1 MKNIKL
7 NIKENRLSYGTITPS
22 NSGYKVLFFNPIT
35 KKNTYV
41 GSRSTKEEAEKL
53 FNETNYNFFS
63 ENSWTLPKGISFSR
77 ATKEFMFAV
86 MIKSKSIIVA
96 HSESLDEVVSAKMIF
111 LNNIIS

>member
-41 GSRSTKEEAEKL
+41 GSRSTKE
-53 FNETNYNFFS
+53 
-63 ENSWTLPKGISFSR
+63 NSWTLPKGISFSR

-96 HSESLDEVVSAKMIF
+96 HSKSLDEVVSAKMIF

>member
-63 ENSWTLPKGISFSR
+63 ENSKP
-77 ATKEFMFAV
+77 FMHVALQNKITELKNS
-86 MIKSKSIIVA
+86 IK
-96 HSESLDEVVSAKMIF
+96 
-111 LNNIIS
+111 

>member
-1 MKNIKL
+1 MKNVKL

-41 GSRSTKEEAEKL
+41 GSRNTKEEAEKL

-63 ENSWTLPKGISFSR
+63 ENSWTLPKGISINKT
-77 ATKEFMFAV
+77 TKEFRFV
-86 MIKSKSIIVA
+86 IIINSKNITVF
-96 HSESLDEVVSAKMIF
+96 HSKSLDEVVSAKMIF